1 VKKSLIPIKILMH
14 EGQTPMILKIFHAL
28 NPEIANTL
36 ISLNHHP
43 NSLLKVKEA
52 IDTGHAVGLL
62 GDRVMSEG
70 RKKTVR
76 CHLLGQEVDL
86 PSAPVLIAASLKVP
100 LIVFFGIYQG
110 GNRYEIY
117 FELLA
122 EEIVLNP
129 AHRQE
134 EIQLWMQKYANILE
148 KQVLANPYNW
158 FNFYDYWQDEQ
169 Q

>member
-1 VKKSLIPIKILMH
+1 
-14 EGQTPMILKIFHAL
+14 MILKIFHAL

-122 EEIVLNP
+122 EEVVLNP

-169 Q
+169 E

>member
-1 VKKSLIPIKILMH
+1 
-14 EGQTPMILKIFHAL
+14 
-28 NPEIANTL
+28 
-36 ISLNHHP
+36 
-43 NSLLKVKEA
+43 
-52 IDTGHAVGLL
+52 
-62 GDRVMSEG
+62 
-70 RKKTVR
+70 
-76 CHLLGQEVDL
+76 
-86 PSAPVLIAASLKVP
+86 LIAASLKVP

-110 GNRYEIY
+110 SNRYEIY

-122 EEIVLNP
+122 KEIVLNP

-169 Q
+169 E